1 MSTNTLYLG
10 YHVSS
15 AGGYM
20 AMGKR
25 AAALGVTLTV
35 EDAAVERI
43 ADEGFDPLYGARPLR
58 RVIRAE
64 VEDAVAELLLSGT
77 LHAGG
82 AARIAAEDG
91 ALRVRREEPSIPA
104 AAET

>member
-1 MSTNTLYLG
+1 M
-10 YHVSS
+10 
-15 AGGYM
+15 
-20 AMGKR
+20 
-25 AAALGVTLTV
+25 
-35 EDAAVERI
+35 
-43 ADEGFDPLYGARPLR
+43 
-58 RVIRAE
+58 IRAE

-91 ALRVRREEPSIPA
+91 ALRGRREAPSIPA

>member
-1 MSTNTLYLG
+1 MDIHL
-10 YHVSS
+10 
-15 AGGYM
+15 
-20 AMGKR
+20 
-25 AAALGVTLTV
+25 
-35 EDAAVERI
+35 DASDEAVKEL
-43 ADEGFDPLYGARPLR
+43 AKEGFDPRYGARPLR
-58 RVIRAE
+58 RAIQSK

>member
-1 MSTNTLYLG
+1 M
-10 YHVSS
+10 
-15 AGGYM
+15 
-20 AMGKR
+20 
-25 AAALGVTLTV
+25 
-35 EDAAVERI
+35 
-43 ADEGFDPLYGARPLR
+43 
-58 RVIRAE
+58 IRAE